1 MLKNK
6 LLCKIAAVVTSM
18 LLGISVTVTAIMVEN
33 KTAINNFF
41 NTTEFEIITP
51 EDDSTDKEYFKTD
64 AKYTSVNSL
73 RAAGKAAAQQVEAEG
88 AVLLKNENL
97 PGGGKALPLETSAAD
112 KKKISLFSVSSVDP
126 AYGGRG
132 SAQSGSASDQ
142 VTPRQ
147 GFENANYQVNTDL
160 LDFYKN
166 NQARYAR
173 DGRGENAKIKDAPWE
188 DIIAAVPESKIA
200 EYGSAAIFIVTR
212 VGGEGADAA
221 YTGTDGEGGNY
232 LRLSPNE
239 KSVLQGLA
247 QMKQANKIERIIL
260 LLNVA
265 NQVECKSFLSDSL
278 GVDAVLWIG
287 SVGITGFNA
296 VADIIAGNVNPSGH
310 LADTFWYEHD
320 ENPAYY
326 NFGDNTYENYSSFAY
341 LPNLSGEPH
350 VKYGKYVVYQEGLYV
365 GYRYTETRYYD
376 AVKGGNDANFKYDE
390 VVSYPFGY
398 GMSYTTFTHSALS
411 VTDNHDG
418 TYTASVT
425 VTNTGTRAGRDVVQ
439 IYVQKPYGE
448 LSKTHKIQTPVLEL
462 VGYKKTGL
470 LAPSGQTGNSQT
482 VYITLNK
489 SDFTS
494 YDAEVDKT
502 YILAGGDYRIV
513 EGTDVHDAVKNV
525 LAFEGNTTV
534 GGDENKV
541 KNFELAY
548 DKTTYATSNGK
559 TVTNLFDDGN
569 VNKYFESSENSVEYL
584 SRDNWAGSF
593 PAGGVKLK
601 MTAKLAEALMAQ
613 DDPSKLVKR
622 DNEEYP
628 EYGKIE
634 GERIKLID
642 LLVDEN
648 GNKRDKSYYAYGA
661 EIWDTFLDQLTW
673 DETIE
678 LLNTGLRCTAPL
690 TSVLKPGTVEHNGPL
705 GVTSAYNVNPN
716 GLATR
721 KNDPDSNQIP
731 PYYPCVGVLAATFDE
746 EMATLFGDMM
756 GEDAIWA
763 GYGGLYGIGLNIHR
777 SPYGGRLYEYYS
789 EDPFLTGH
797 MAAAE
802 VKALQSHGCNA
813 YIKHF
818 ALNDQETNR
827 SGLGVWV
834 DEQALREIYLKPFY
848 IAVNEGG
855 AMNAMAAF
863 NRLGATHC
871 PANKALL
878 TDFLK
883 GEAGMKGF
891 VVTDMYAIG
900 YSSQQMPIFMA
911 AGCDLP
917 DGEIHKLNPYQV
929 YKNGYGGLAQNMR
942 DSVKRIMYATV
953 NSNSMNGISVRSQ
966 VISVMPSW
974 RVALIVVD
982 CLFGVLF
989 AASAAWAV
997 VLVLMNKGII
1007 PAGRVDSNK
1016 NNNDNQGES
1025 NQ

>member
-1 MLKNK
+1 MLKNKK
-6 LLCKIAAVVTSM
+6 LLCKISAVVTSM
-18 LLGISVTVTAIMVEN
+18 LLGLSVTVTAIMVEN
-33 KTAINNFF
+33 KTAVNNFF
-41 NTTEFEIITP
+41 NTTEVNIYTP
-51 EDDSTDKEYFKTD
+51 EDDTTDKEYFKSEYSNIKD
-64 AKYTSVNSL
+64 L
-73 RAAGKAAAQQVEAEG
+73 RAAGKAAAQRVEAEG
-88 AVLLKNENL
+88 AVLLKNDNN
-97 PGGGKALPLETSAAD
+97 ALPLETSPAA
-112 KKKISLFSVSSVDP
+112 KKKISLFSISSIDP
-126 AYGGRG
+126 AYGGKG
-132 SAQSGSASDQ
+132 SAQSGLASDQ
-142 VTPRQ
+142 VTPQQ
-147 GFENANYQVNTDL
+147 GFEQAGFEVNTDL
-160 LDFYKN
+160 LDFYRN
-166 NQARYAR
+166 NRSKYAR
-173 DGRGENAKIKDAPWE
+173 EGRGANALIKDAPWT
-188 DIIAAVPESKIA
+188 DITAAVPESKIA
-200 EYGSAAIFIVTR
+200 EYGDAAIFMLTR
-212 VGGEGADAA
+212 VGGEGADSA
-221 YTGTDGEGGNY
+221 YTGTDGEDGNY
-232 LRLSPNE
+232 LKLSQTE
-239 KSVLQGLA
+239 KSVLEGLA
-247 QMKQANKIERIIL
+247 QMKQNGRVKRIVL

-265 NQVECKSFLSDSL
+265 NQVECKAFLADGL

-296 VADIIAGNVNPSGH
+296 VGDIIAGKVNPSGH
-310 LADTFWYEHD
+310 LADTFWYKHD

-326 NFGDNTYENYSSFAY
+326 NFGDYTYENYSSFAY
-341 LPNLSGEPH
+341 MPVMSGEPH
-350 VKYGKYVVYQEGLYV
+350 SKYGKYVVYQEGLYV

-376 AVKGGNDANFKYDE
+376 AVTGGGDADFNYAE

-398 GMSYTTFTHSALS
+398 GMSYTTFEHGALS
-411 VTDNHDG
+411 VTDNANG

-425 VTNTGTRAGRDVVQ
+425 VTNTGARAGKDVVQ
-439 IYVQKPYGE
+439 IYVQKPYE
-448 LSKTHKIQTPVLEL
+448 DLSKQRKIQTPVLEL
-462 VGYKKTGL
+462 VGYAKTEE
-470 LAPSGQTGNSQT
+470 LAPAGQEGSSQT
-482 VYITLNK
+482 VEITVNK

-502 YILAGGDYRIV
+502 YILAGGNYRIA
-513 EGTDVHDAVKNV
+513 EGADVHDAVNNL
-525 LAFEGNTTV
+525 LAFEGNTSV
-534 GGDENKV
+534 GGNENKV
-541 KNFELAY
+541 VSFKIDY
-548 DKTTYATSNGK
+548 DNTTYSVSNGK
-559 TVTNLFDDGN
+559 TVTNLFDEGN

-584 SRDNWAGSF
+584 SRDNWAESF
-593 PAGGVKLK
+593 PTGGVKLK
-601 MTAKLAEALMAQ
+601 MTEKLAKAIMAQ
-613 DDPSKLVKR
+613 DNPSELVER
-622 DNEEYP
+622 DDEKYP

-634 GERIKLID
+634 GERIRLID

-648 GNKRDKSYYAYGA
+648 GNKRDESYYAYDA
-661 EIWDTFLDQLTW
+661 EIWDKFLDQLTW
-673 DETIE
+673 EETIE
-678 LLNTGLRCTAPL
+678 VLNTGLRCTAPL
-690 TSVLKPGTVEHNGPL
+690 VSVLKPATVEHNGPL

-721 KNDPDSNQIP
+721 KQDPDSNQIP
-731 PYYPCVGVLAATFDE
+731 PYYPCVGVLAATFNE
-746 EMATLFGDMM
+746 ELATLFGNMM

-802 VKALQSHGCNA
+802 VKALQAHGCNA

-827 SGLGVWV
+827 SGLGVWL
-834 DEQALREIYLKPFY
+834 DEQTLREIYLKPFY

-900 YSSQQMPIFMA
+900 YTAQQMPIFMA

-917 DGEIHKLNPYQV
+917 DGEIQKLNPYRV
-929 YKNGYGGLAQNMR
+929 YKNGFGGLAQNMR
-942 DSVKRIMYATV
+942 DAVKRIMYATV
-953 NSNSMNGISVRSQ
+953 KSNSMNGISVRSQ
-966 VISVMPSW
+966 VNSVMPAW
-974 RVALIVVD
+974 RVALTVLD

-997 VLVLMNKGII
+997 VLILKDKGII
-1007 PAGRVDSNK
+1007 KAGRVDSNK
-1016 NNNDNQGES
+1016 NNNENQGES

>member
-1 MLKNK
+1 MLKNKK
-6 LLCKIAAVVTSM
+6 LLCKISTVATSM
-18 LLGISVTVTAIMVEN
+18 LLGLSVTVTAIMVEN
-33 KTAINNFF
+33 KTAVNNFF
-41 NTTEFEIITP
+41 NTTEYEVFTP
-51 EDDSTDKEYFKTD
+51 EDDTTDKEYFTS
-64 AKYTSVNSL
+64 KYSSVKDL
-73 RAAGKAAAQQVEAEG
+73 RTAGKAAAQRVEEEG
-88 AVLLKNENL
+88 AVLLKNDNN
-97 PGGGKALPLETSAAD
+97 ALPLKTSASD
-112 KKKISLFSVSSVDP
+112 KKKISLFSISSVDP

-142 VTPRQ
+142 VTPVQ
-147 GFENANYQVNTDL
+147 GFEQAGFEVNADL
-160 LDFYKN
+160 HNFYKS
-166 NQARYAR
+166 NQSKYAR
-173 DGRGENAKIKDAPWE
+173 SGRGVNALINDAPWT
-188 DIIAAVPESKIA
+188 DITAAVSESKIA
-200 EYGSAAIFIVTR
+200 EYGDAAVFILTR

-232 LRLSPNE
+232 LKLSANE

-247 QMKQANKIERIIL
+247 QMKQSGRVKRIIL

-265 NQVECKSFLSDSL
+265 NQVECKSFLSDGL

-296 VADIIAGNVNPSGH
+296 VADIIAGKVNPSGH
-310 LADTFWYEHD
+310 LADTFWYEHG

-341 LPNLSGEPH
+341 LPTFSGGVH
-350 VKYGKYVVYQEGLYV
+350 AKYGKYVVYQEGLYV

-376 AVKGGNDANFKYDE
+376 SVINGGDAGFNYGAA
-390 VVSYPFGY
+390 VSYPFGY
-398 GMSYTTFTHSALS
+398 GLSYTTFTHSAFG
-411 VTDNHDG
+411 VTDNADG

-425 VTNTGTRAGRDVVQ
+425 VTNTGAVAGKDVVQ

-448 LSKTHKIQTPVLEL
+448 LSKERKIQTPVLEL
-462 VGYKKTGL
+462 VGYAKTDE
-470 LAPSGQTGNSQT
+470 LAPYGQAGSSQT
-482 VYITLNK
+482 VEITVNK

-502 YILAGGDYRIV
+502 YILAGGNYRIV
-513 EGTDVHDAVKNV
+513 EGADVHDAVNN
-525 LAFEGNTTV
+525 LIAYEGHAGDGT
-534 GGDENKV
+534 GDENKV
-541 KNFELAY
+541 ANFEIAY
-548 DKTTYATSNGK
+548 DNKTYSVSNGK

-569 VNKYFESSENSVEYL
+569 VNKYFENSENSVEYL
-584 SRDNWAGSF
+584 SRDNWAESF

-601 MTAKLAEALMAQ
+601 MTEKLAGALMAQ
-613 DDPSKLVKR
+613 DNPSELVKK
-622 DNEEYP
+622 DDIEYP
-628 EYGKIE
+628 EYGKID
-634 GERIKLID
+634 GEKIRLID

-648 GNKRDKSYYAYGA
+648 GNKRDESYYAYDA
-661 EIWDTFLDQLTW
+661 KIWDKFLDQLTW

-678 LLNTGLRCTAPL
+678 LLNTGLRSTAPL
-690 TSVLKPGTVEHNGPL
+690 VSVLKPGTVEHNGPL

-721 KNDPDSNQIP
+721 KSDPDSNQIP
-731 PYYPCVGVLAATFDE
+731 PYYPCVGVLASTFNE
-746 EMATLFGDMM
+746 ELATLFGDMM

-802 VKALQSHGCNA
+802 VKALQAHGCNA

-827 SGLGVWV
+827 SGLGVWL
-834 DEQALREIYLKPFY
+834 DEQTLREIYLKPFY

-871 PANKALL
+871 PASKALL

-891 VVTDMYAIG
+891 VVTDMYSIG

-917 DGEIHKLNPYQV
+917 DGEIQKLNPYQV
-929 YKNGYGGLAQNMR
+929 YKYGYGGLAQNMR
-942 DSVKRIMYATV
+942 DSAKRIMYATV
-953 NSNSMNGISVRSQ
+953 KSNSMNGISVNSQ
-966 VISVMPSW
+966 VNSVMPAW
-974 RVALIVVD
+974 RVVLTVVD

-997 VLVLMNKGII
+997 VLILKDKVII
-1007 PAGRVDSNK
+1007 KAKRVDSNK
-1016 NNNDNQGES
+1016 NNNDIQGE
-1025 NQ
+1025 